1 MLGAGQQLGP
11 VMLYFGCRHKA
22 HDFIYRSEL
31 EAFQQD
37 RTLQQL
43 STAFSRDGAQKD
55 YVQVGH
61 SLLLPPKLLWGCDT
75 RL

>member
-1 MLGAGQQLGP
+1 MPGAGQQRGP
-11 VMLYFGCRHKA
+11 VMLYFGCRHTA

-31 EAFQQD
+31 EAFQQEG
-37 RTLQQL
+37 TLQQL

-61 SLLLPPKLLWGCDT
+61 IWRCSTC
-75 RL
+75 